1 MKLGLLGRIGIL
13 LAVVSLV
20 PLGILAF
27 SLRGVNRTAMRE
39 QVERTHSVAVRAI
52 ASRIEAQISS
62 RLQLAQSLASNRL
75 LVENPTSPES
85 VGLLTSVLRS
95 QDTVVGIVLRDP
107 RGEIV
112 IRAQLPDNKAAVD
125 RALTTDVEQPVVELA
140 GPPERL
146 ILYTLGL
153 AEDAGQLQLIERP
166 VWFEGMFQS
175 EELGHDAE
183 LSLLDESGR
192 ILGSGGSSELPP
204 KLVALATTG
213 KLGGA
218 QVIALDDGQE
228 VVSAFW
234 YLTSA
239 PWVVVSIQPG
249 EVAESLA
256 HALDRR
262 ALVAVSLALLL
273 AALGVAGAYSSIVRP
288 VRGILQAQR
297 ELEGKVEAQPVGS
310 ELDQLKVSF
319 EQLRTKVRDKKELGR
334 VFLGRYQVLEILGE
348 GAMGTVF
355 RGLDPKLQR
364 SVALKT
370 IHLDRAGRDER
381 REKLV
386 TSLLSEAVAAARFSH
401 SNIVAIYDVEDSSD
415 VAYVAMEL
423 VEGQGL
429 ENLLWERGSL
439 SPGLA
444 VPIALAVARALE
456 AAHDLGMVH
465 RDIKPANVLLG
476 FDGSIKVTDFGIAGY
491 LGEMKAGSGSIFG
504 TPGYVPPEAIEGK
517 GYEAR
522 SDLFSLGVLMYQMLT
537 GVHPFQG
544 TGVREILMT
553 TLTREPRSPSSLNPE
568 VTPELEALTR
578 GLLAKK
584 PEYRP
589 EVTEVILTLEGMMRE
604 GGWQWSYVAGPEAP
618 PALGLTELTLEAQW
632 INTMEFNAAKH
643 GRHAR
648 PLG

>member
-1 MKLGLLGRIGIL
+1 
-13 LAVVSLV
+13 LV

-27 SLRGVNRTAMRE
+27 SLRGVNRSAMRE

-62 RLQLAQSLASNRL
+62 RLQLAQSLAANRL

-85 VGLLTSVLRS
+85 VGLLTSVLLS

-107 RGEIV
+107 LGEIV
-112 IRAQLPDNKAAVD
+112 IRAQLPDNKTAVD
-125 RALTTDVEQPVVELA
+125 RALTTTVEQPVVELA

-146 ILYTLGL
+146 ILYTVGL
-153 AEDAGQLQLIERP
+153 AESAGQLQLVERP
-166 VWFEGMFQS
+166 VWLEGMFKP
-175 EELGHDAE
+175 EELGRDAE
-183 LSLLDESGR
+183 LSLLDETGR
-192 ILGSGGSSELPP
+192 ILGSGGSLTLPP

-218 QVIALDDGQE
+218 QVIALEDGQE

-256 HALDRR
+256 LALDRR
-262 ALVAVSLALLL
+262 ALVAVLLGLVL

-297 ELEGKVEAQPVGS
+297 ELEGKAEEGQPVGS
-310 ELDQLKVSF
+310 ELNQLKVSF

-370 IHLDRAGRDER
+370 IHLDRAGKDER

-401 SNIVAIYDVEDSSD
+401 SNIVSIYDVEDSSD

-423 VEGQGL
+423 VEGQGV

-439 SPGLA
+439 APSLA

-522 SDLFSLGVLMYQMLT
+522 SDLFSLGVLLYQMVT

-544 TGVREILMT
+544 TGVREILLT
-553 TLTREPRSPSSLNPE
+553 TLTREPRPPSAINPE
-568 VTPELEALTR
+568 VTPELEELIR

-589 EVTEVILTLEGMMRE
+589 EVTDVIHTLEGMMRE
-604 GGWQWSYVAGPEAP
+604 GEWHWSYVAGPEAP
-618 PALGLTELTLEAQW
+618 PALGATEMTLEAQW
-632 INTMEFNAAKH
+632 IDTMEFNAAKH
-643 GRHAR
+643 GQQAR
-648 PLG
+648 PVG